1 MLSFELINSG
11 ITDNEDDIQNKL
23 FKFWDDERRTPT
35 LSIPRLVSTFRL
47 ISFPFYVWYCRELF
61 TPEVEDK
68 WLSFSGSLLLNLARG
83 SPDFDRSMFDKPLS
97 ECQFRDLRGTFISS
111 VLT

>member
-47 ISFPFYVWYCRELF
+47 ISFPFYV
-61 TPEVEDK
+61 
-68 WLSFSGSLLLNLARG
+68 
-83 SPDFDRSMFDKPLS
+83 
-97 ECQFRDLRGTFISS
+97 
-111 VLT
+111 